1 MLLSPLTFRRRV
13 SHQTQGPPSNPS
25 RLRRG
30 YDEAPRGA
38 PLSCR
43 ISVVREPGVRQSTAR
58 KPVPLPYRCQ
68 WSHDWQR
75 GGPTTGLAAD
85 SCCIPLIHKVIQ
97 YLDHVGRAGWPTPVP
112 GEWTVGLQQNSLSRK
127 MREQYNRLLRSDHGR
142 ATTTSASSSLR
153 GWLLAATH
161 DSVAEL
167 NLTPRRSPP
176 ATSRSSLHCPARPA
190 RCGVA
195 AATHRPRSTPR
206 TGDALLS
213 DLRTGLL
220 PRRCG
225 GAVLIDVEE
234 FANQSAEEAPVL

>member
-1 MLLSPLTFRRRV
+1 VKRSGLGKRSFAGLD
-13 SHQTQGPPSNPS
+13 H
-25 RLRRG
+25 
-30 YDEAPRGA
+30 
-38 PLSCR
+38 
-43 ISVVREPGVRQSTAR
+43 SVAKSSGSQVYSANTR
-58 KPVPLPYRCQ
+58 
-68 WSHDWQR
+68 
-75 GGPTTGLAAD
+75 PTTGPNPVPSSWQTGGPFRLAAD

-176 ATSRSSLHCPARPA
+176 ATGRSNLHCPARPA

-220 PRRCG
+220 ARRCG